1 MLVRASVVVAI
12 EAAAQLSDSTHIM
25 LYSIR
30 WEYRDTPGED
40 RMTGG
45 SYCMHG
51 AVTHSVSRVAQR
63 MAGWRDSALPAEWV
77 AAVTVAHPMSDSTLP
92 HSIPMIRHWQQ
103 TAELEITMIVSLM
116 QYHIFHINQ
125 SHFSYL
131 MHTRSL
137 YYSTIYPS
145 YLILLLFHPSSHII
159 IGSSSTAIYINRY

>member
-1 MLVRASVVVAI
+1 MLVQASVVVAI

-30 WEYRDTPGED
+30 WEYRDTPGGPV
-40 RMTGG
+40 TGG

-51 AVTHSVSRVAQR
+51 AVAHSVSRVAQTV
-63 MAGWRDSALPAEWV
+63 AGWRDSA
-77 AAVTVAHPMSDSTLP
+77 LP

-145 YLILLLFHPSSHII
+145 YLILLLFHPSSYII
-159 IGSSSTAIYINRY
+159 IGSSSSAIYIDRY